1 MITALA
7 VASFLGVSAQYTV
20 TGTLREQQAEQGAA
34 SALYHIYAESDTLH
48 PVINNITD
56 LEGRFNQN
64 INSPGRYVLKTEY
77 PGTYPASIPFSV
89 GASSPT
95 AELGEVVLRAS
106 SEALDEVVVTAKK
119 AIVVSDGANINYNV
133 TEDPSAQT
141 MTVLDMLR
149 KVPMVTVDGQDNIRV
164 NGSSNFKIYLNGRP
178 NPMFDNE
185 PQRVLKATPASVI
198 TRIEVLTEPGAKYD
212 AEGSGGI
219 LNIVI
224 ESNAGQQPPTVTPV
238 R

>member
-77 PGTYPASIPFSV
+77 PARILPASRS
-89 GASSPT
+89 ASAHRP
-95 AELGEVVLRAS
+95 LPPNW
-106 SEALDEVVVTAKK
+106 AK
-119 AIVVSDGANINYNV
+119 
-133 TEDPSAQT
+133 
-141 MTVLDMLR
+141 
-149 KVPMVTVDGQDNIRV
+149 
-164 NGSSNFKIYLNGRP
+164 
-178 NPMFDNE
+178 
-185 PQRVLKATPASVI
+185 
-198 TRIEVLTEPGAKYD
+198 
-212 AEGSGGI
+212 
-219 LNIVI
+219 
-224 ESNAGQQPPTVTPV
+224 
-238 R
+238 